1 MQQWIRLSGIF
12 TQLLERIFL
21 SYLLNRL
28 NLFMSNMIAL
38 DLYGINVVHF
48 WRFEDVIK
56 VDLPLSFLFFGR
68 GILCDYFESFLEI
81 NDCLLTV
88 LKVSNR
94 LPSRLIYRKSLPKY
108 KVMSNILESTPLKYL
123 LNFPLRTLAL
133 YVNHI
138 VYEGMQN
145 IIIVQITIF
154 WASKQKNLS
163 SAWINAFVGSAT
175 PSGYLSSRSPTICAY
190 LSI

>member
-1 MQQWIRLSGIF
+1 MKQWIWLGGIP
-12 TQLLERIFL
+12 TQLLEGIFL
-21 SYLLNRL
+21 SYLLDHF

-38 DLYGINVVHF
+38 DLYVINRIHF
-48 WRFEDVIK
+48 WRLEDVIK
-56 VDLPLSFLFFGR
+56 VDLPFSFLFFR
-68 GILCDYFESFLEI
+68 RSILSDYLEPFLEF

-88 LKVSNR
+88 LKISNR

-123 LNFPLRTLAL
+123 LNFPLWTLAL

-145 IIIVQITIF
+145 IIIVQIIIF

-163 SAWINAFVGSAT
+163 SA
-175 PSGYLSSRSPTICAY
+175 
-190 LSI
+190 